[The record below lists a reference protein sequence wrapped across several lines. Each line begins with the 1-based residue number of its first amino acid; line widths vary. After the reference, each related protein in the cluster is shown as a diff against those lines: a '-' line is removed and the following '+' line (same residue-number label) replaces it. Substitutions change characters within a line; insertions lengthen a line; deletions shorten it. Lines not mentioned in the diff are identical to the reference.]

1 MIEPVEITLIKI
13 MKIQNAKLSDIK
25 SIMKIERSSFLPNIQ
40 EEEKVFLERIK
51 VFPEGFLL
59 FYNDDLQSFS
69 QSSVGSQSATSSQN
83 VAKTLPFLQ
92 SSRPLGYFSTE
103 LWEKVPSNEDF
114 AVGHD
119 IKKLHSPSGK
129 ILYISSFALLPEARG
144 KGNGFLLFN
153 ESLRYLEKRFS
164 LEREVL
170 LVNEKW
176 QGAKH
181 IYEKSGFI
189 ETQEIVGAFPD
200 SDFGIFMERNV

>member
-1 MIEPVEITLIKI
+1 MTL
-13 MKIQNAKLSDIK
+13 QNAKFSDIK

-51 VFPEGFLL
+51 VFPKGFLL

-69 QSSVGSQSATSSQN
+69 QSATSSQN
-83 VAKTLPFLQ
+83 VAKTLPFSQ

-103 LWEKVPSNEDF
+103 LWEKVPPQQDF
-114 AVGHD
+114 SVGHD

-144 KGNGFLLFN
+144 KGNGFLFFN
-153 ESLRYLEKRFS
+153 ESLRHLEKRFS

-189 ETQEIVGAFPD
+189 ETQKIVGAFPD
-200 SDFGIFMERNV
+200 SDFGIFMERIV